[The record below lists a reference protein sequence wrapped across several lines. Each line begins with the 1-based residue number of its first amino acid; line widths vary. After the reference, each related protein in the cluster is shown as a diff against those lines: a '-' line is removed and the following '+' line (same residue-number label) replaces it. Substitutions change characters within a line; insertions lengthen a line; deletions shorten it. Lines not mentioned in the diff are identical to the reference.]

1 MYGTVSS
8 HKFGKEIIPGGTHML
23 KYTGMYGLV
32 LHKKSLDVDPIL
44 IEVDPISR
52 KCPPPQKKH

>member
-23 KYTGMYGLV
+23 RITGTYGLV
-32 LHKKSLDVDPIL
+32 LPKKSLDMDPIL
-44 IEVDPISR
+44 VEVGPISP
-52 KCPPPQKKH
+52 KLCKK